1 MVIAKIP
8 LPEIKSLEIIKERF
22 NLKRADWK
30 GLNEKLNSTDW
41 SPLRQGTANDAARFF
56 METLWISLCAFI
68 PYEKIKFQKK
78 SHPWINSRC
87 EEAIRR
93 KNAAEGTPQF
103 QAMQQQC
110 TSALAEEYHQYLKK
124 LKEKITSLKKGSK
137 QWWKLNRELLERKT
151 KCSSI
156 APLRDGQEWVNDP
169 KCKANLFA
177 TTFASKS
184 ALPPEMVDCPF
195 FGHPDVSLEDDFIA
209 LRTRYTLKI
218 M

>member
-1 MVIAKIP
+1 MGFQIADQKMIVAKIP
-8 LPEIKSLEIIKERF
+8 LPEIKSLEIVKERF

-56 METLWISLCAFI
+56 MEILWISLCSFI
-68 PYEKIKFQKK
+68 PYEKVKFQKK

-103 QAMQQQC
+103 HAMQQQC

-124 LKEKITSLKKGSK
+124 LKEKITSLEKGSK
-137 QWWKLNRELLERKT
+137 QWWKLNR
-151 KCSSI
+151 
-156 APLRDGQEWVNDP
+156 
-169 KCKANLFA
+169 
-177 TTFASKS
+177 
-184 ALPPEMVDCPF
+184 
-195 FGHPDVSLEDDFIA
+195 
-209 LRTRYTLKI
+209 
-218 M
+218 